1 LSEYYKVFID
11 NNETSTQDYG
21 FVFSTDTDVN
31 YFLKFSRAAHL
42 FKSECINCSGIYEFS
57 FFPDKKEIKEDGK
70 IKQTIIEV
78 IKAFIEKHSCPVIF
92 LCDTTDSRG
101 KGRLKLF
108 QIWSN
113 EYAHEYNL
121 GFRVFEFDHYSLPI
135 GLIAHNTDINFNQY
149 IEEIDALGL
158 G

>member
-1 LSEYYKVFID
+1 MSEYYKVFID
-11 NNETSTQDYG
+11 NNKTSTQDYG
-21 FVFSTDTDVN
+21 FVFTTDTDVN

-57 FFPDKKEIKEDGK
+57 FFPDKKEIKEDGI

-101 KGRLKLF
+101 K
-108 QIWSN
+108 
-113 EYAHEYNL
+113 
-121 GFRVFEFDHYSLPI
+121 
-135 GLIAHNTDINFNQY
+135 
-149 IEEIDALGL
+149 
-158 G
+158 

>member
-1 LSEYYKVFID
+1 MSILPLIMILDLLVL
-11 NNETSTQDYG
+11 
-21 FVFSTDTDVN
+21 VFSQD

-57 FFPDKKEIKEDGK
+57 FFPDKKEIKEDGI

-101 KGRLKLF
+101 K
-108 QIWSN
+108 
-113 EYAHEYNL
+113 
-121 GFRVFEFDHYSLPI
+121 
-135 GLIAHNTDINFNQY
+135 
-149 IEEIDALGL
+149 
-158 G
+158 